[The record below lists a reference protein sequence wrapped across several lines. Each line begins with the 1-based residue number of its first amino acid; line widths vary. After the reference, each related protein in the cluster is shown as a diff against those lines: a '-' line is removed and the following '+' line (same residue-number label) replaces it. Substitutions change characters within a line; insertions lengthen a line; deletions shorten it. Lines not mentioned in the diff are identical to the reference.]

1 MMHQDYGG
9 NMRKKSQKTT
19 NPAGGDFLSGN
30 LNYLDEVK
38 DVKITKR
45 RRSLKP
51 VLVMLLMV
59 TGLAGGVIMVMIDAA
74 NRPVEEVATDELESN
89 TIDAQTRL
97 NTCLKVAQSDVQE
110 GDPEFYPKLIAN
122 YKTQIDCYNKFD
134 SENPTKQ
141 GLENELGNTEIAAR
155 NAGISQAAIDAEY
168 NRKAAQIEEDYRV
181 QMAALDARA
190 AKQDAETRRWL
201 QEDAENAARRQAE
214 WKSEQAQ
221 YDAQQKARDEANT
234 RAEQGKI
241 AKCNAY
247 RAQYGDKSA
256 EELART
262 DASVVQAYN
271 KWQNWSQKAQTYNGP
286 ELSQAQCQA
295 AHSNHLWDPDWVCP
309 SKSRYENKANEAK
322 VYYDQ
327 LFTKK
332 VQAYISSRK
341 LACGY

>member
-1 MMHQDYGG
+1 
-9 NMRKKSQKTT
+9 MRKKSQKTT

-89 TIDAQTRL
+89 TIDTQTRL

-141 GLENELGNTEIAAR
+141 DLENELGNTEIAAR
-155 NAGISQAAIDAEY
+155 NAGVSQAAIDAEY

-190 AKQDAETRRWL
+190 AKQDEETRRWL

-221 YDAQQKARDEANT
+221 YDAQQKARDEANA
-234 RAEQGKI
+234 RAEQEKI

-247 RAQYGDKSA
+247 RAQYGTKTPQELAENDPEVKGLREVWQRSA
-256 EELART
+256 ER
-262 DASVVQAYN
+262 
-271 KWQNWSQKAQTYNGP
+271 
-286 ELSQAQCQA
+286 SQAA
-295 AHSNHLWDPDWVCP
+295 GHSNNVAGQ
-309 SKSRYENKANEAK
+309 SAATEKANELKKQTLNDYNAYNTK
-322 VYYDQ
+322 LREKINYYAN
-327 LFTKK
+327 L
-332 VQAYISSRK
+332 S
-341 LACGY
+341 LACD